1 MLRATNLSSTSVVL
15 TWETPP
21 SEDLNGRVI
30 GYFINVTKLRSGER
44 LELFSNS
51 TILTVYNLH
60 PYTMYTYIFAAVTN
74 AGHGPFSNA
83 LQIETL
89 EAGKWQ
95 NLHIRIEFRQ
105 YNVGFLLIFITFVS
119 SPIKSSSKSDINCH
133 KC

>member
-51 TILTVYNLH
+51 TMLTVYNLQ
-60 PYTMYTYIFAAVTN
+60 PYTMYTYISAAVTN

-89 EAGKWQ
+89 EAGK
-95 NLHIRIEFRQ
+95 
-105 YNVGFLLIFITFVS
+105 
-119 SPIKSSSKSDINCH
+119 
-133 KC
+133 